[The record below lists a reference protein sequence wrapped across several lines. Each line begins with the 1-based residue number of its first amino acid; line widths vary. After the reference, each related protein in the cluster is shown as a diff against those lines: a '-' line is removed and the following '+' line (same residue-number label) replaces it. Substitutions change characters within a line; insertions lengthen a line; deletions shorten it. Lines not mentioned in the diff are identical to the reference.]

1 MHLLVTTML
10 LAALPSSTGGA
21 EQEAP
26 HVAGS
31 EDLAARDDAPGATPP
46 GAART
51 EPTAPEPP
59 AGAAGDGELAPPRPK
74 RLGVQLSAG
83 APQGFAASA
92 VVQPVRWLRG
102 SLGFAH
108 NVIGPGIQGS
118 VTAIPFR
125 SAVAPTVTLE
135 AGRFF
140 ETDVSDRLSEFP
152 GVFDASLRRFGYDFY
167 SAQLGLEIGSQRG
180 SLFFLRGGMAW
191 MRSRLDAVQGFRAEG
206 ASTTVDASGLKLR
219 AAVPTLNL
227 GFTFFVW

>member
-1 MHLLVTTML
+1 
-10 LAALPSSTGGA
+10 
-21 EQEAP
+21 
-26 HVAGS
+26 
-31 EDLAARDDAPGATPP
+31 
-46 GAART
+46 
-51 EPTAPEPP
+51 
-59 AGAAGDGELAPPRPK
+59 
-74 RLGVQLSAG
+74 VQLSAG

-118 VTAIPFR
+118 VTAIPFH

-180 SLFFLRGGMAW
+180 FLFFLRGGMAW

-206 ASTTVDASGLKLR
+206 RSTTVDASGLKLR

-227 GFTFFVW
+227 GFTFYVW